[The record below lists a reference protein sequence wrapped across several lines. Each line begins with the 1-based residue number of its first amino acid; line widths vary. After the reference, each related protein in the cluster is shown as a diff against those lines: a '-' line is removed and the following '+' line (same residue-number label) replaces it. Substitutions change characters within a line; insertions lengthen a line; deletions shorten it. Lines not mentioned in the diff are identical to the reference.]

1 MSKQILSLQN
11 DWEEI
16 KRGFQRHF
24 QQQNIEIEEDKIT
37 YRKNGEHLEINR
49 DGKVLAGM
57 PLHTNEIEKAQ
68 EIVLT
73 NSQVKIISE
82 NSNYTFRR

>member
-49 DGKVLAGM
+49 DGRVLAGR